1 MQCYVLQNLIYLS
14 TDTSEGAWSIP
25 INRFCFADYLCPVEA
40 NKFGI
45 EFTRFKIR
53 DMDTEAV
60 LFEVQKQTEG
70 GDPNNL
76 PANAPRFVRYQ
87 FPPEFL
93 HLKTIGAT

>member
-1 MQCYVLQNLIYLS
+1 MVNNYYY
-14 TDTSEGAWSIP
+14 
-25 INRFCFADYLCPVEA
+25 CFAEYLCPVEA
-40 NKFGI
+40 NKYGI

-60 LFEVQKQTEG
+60 LFEVHKQT
-70 GDPNNL
+70 DSNSS
-76 PANAPRFVRYQ
+76 PADAPRFVRYQ